1 MRKDNIL
8 CIVDL
13 ENFLD
18 SYDIEFQSIGNEIK
32 AYLADNEIHIVIGNH
47 IEIRDYDDNIYKLET
62 IEEAIKTIS
71 TLIS

>member
-47 IEIRDYDDNIYKLET
+47 IEIHDYDDNIYKLET

>member
-13 ENFLD
+13 ENYLD

-32 AYLADNEIHIVIGNH
+32 AYLADNEIYIIIGDH
-47 IEIRDYDDNIYKLET
+47 IEIHDYDNNIYKL
-62 IEEAIKTIS
+62 KH
-71 TLIS
+71 

>member
-13 ENFLD
+13 ENYLD

-32 AYLADNEIHIVIGNH
+32 AYLADNEIYIIIGDH
-47 IEIRDYDDNIYKLET
+47 IEIHDYDNNIYKLKT
-62 IEEAIKTIS
+62 IEEAIRTIS